1 MSMIA
6 VTKRPSYLSGG
17 RDRRGLYPFGRKRA
31 TAMEPRQSRLVV
43 QAYHERAQIMAN
55 DNLNDGTALDVEFT
69 PESAPAAPASRF
81 DATAEKA
88 RGARALVKDEAGKL
102 GGQATDRIRAFA
114 DDGKAR
120 ATGALGELAKAI
132 DDAAGTIDDKVGVQ
146 FGGYAR
152 SASSA
157 VSDFS
162 KKLEAKDVDAI
173 FDDAREFVRK
183 SPGVAIG
190 AAAAVG
196 FVLARVLWSGVD
208 ANRDR

>member
-1 MSMIA
+1 
-6 VTKRPSYLSGG
+6 
-17 RDRRGLYPFGRKRA
+17 
-31 TAMEPRQSRLVV
+31 
-43 QAYHERAQIMAN
+43 MADETN
-55 DNLNDGTALDVEFT
+55 TTTPQQPLDIEFT
-69 PESAPAAPASRF
+69 PETTASTELGTSDETLDAARR
-81 DATAEKA
+81 
-88 RGARALVKDEAGKL
+88 RGATTVVKEEAGKL
-102 GGQATDRIRAFA
+102 TGQATDRIRSFA

-132 DDAAGTIDDKVGVQ
+132 DDAAVTIDDKVGVQ

-162 KKLEAKDVDAI
+162 RKLEDKSVDDLL
-173 FDDAREFVRK
+173 DDARVFVQK